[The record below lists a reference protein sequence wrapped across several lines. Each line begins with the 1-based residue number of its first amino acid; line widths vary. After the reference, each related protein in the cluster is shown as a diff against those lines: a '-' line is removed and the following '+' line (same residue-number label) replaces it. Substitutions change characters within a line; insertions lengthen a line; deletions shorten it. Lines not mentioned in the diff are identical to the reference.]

1 MSLGSGLF
9 LFVILLCLIIICIAF
24 VPIRLQF
31 YIEHRHVWNG
41 SVVIHVGAIGKTI
54 RLSGQKDADAAYFL
68 QKYYEKWSEKWNTT
82 SHSLQIHWQSVLAFF
97 CKAVQIVTRR
107 ISVEQFVIDC
117 KIGCQRADY
126 TAYGYGLFWAL
137 LSFVPEKLFRN
148 AEITYIPD
156 FQTVR
161 KRRSFARTVQSPSN
175 VSTAQDDSLVRTS
188 NIFGSLRSR
197 PPHIP
202 TWRKNVRE
210 KPRYVQSNKPL
221 LLRSG

>member
-31 YIEHRHVWNG
+31 YIEHRHVWDG

-54 RLSGQKDADAAYFL
+54 RMSGQKDADAAHFL

-156 FQTVR
+156 FRTVR
-161 KRRSFARTVQSPSN
+161 KDILIQGIICMRAGQLIGIVIALFRLTVQMMLKQN
-175 VSTAQDDSLVRTS
+175 
-188 NIFGSLRSR
+188 
-197 PPHIP
+197 
-202 TWRKNVRE
+202 RE
-210 KPRYVQSNKPL
+210 EQMGYEN
-221 LLRSG
+221 

>member
-1 MSLGSGLF
+1 MSLGKGLF
-9 LFVILLCLIIICIAF
+9 FFLLVLCLLIGVAY

-31 YIEHRHVWNG
+31 YIEHRHVWDG
-41 SVVIHVGAIGKTI
+41 TVVIYVGAIEKTI
-54 RLSGQKDADAAYFL
+54 RLSGQKDADAAHFL

-82 SHSLQIHWQSVLAFF
+82 SHSLQIHWQPVLAFF

-161 KRRSFARTVQSPSN
+161 KDILIQGIICMRAGQLIGIMIALFRLTVQMMLKQN
-175 VSTAQDDSLVRTS
+175 
-188 NIFGSLRSR
+188 
-197 PPHIP
+197 
-202 TWRKNVRE
+202 RE
-210 KPRYVQSNKPL
+210 EQMGYEN
-221 LLRSG
+221 

>member
-1 MSLGSGLF
+1 MSLGKGLF
-9 LFVILLCLIIICIAF
+9 FFLLMLCLLIGVAL

-31 YIEHRHVWNG
+31 YIEHRHVWDG
-41 SVVIHVGAIGKTI
+41 SVVIHVGAIEKTI
-54 RLSGQKDADAAYFL
+54 QLSGQKDADAAHFL
-68 QKYYEKWSEKWNTT
+68 QKYYEKWSTT
-82 SHSLQIHWQSVLAFF
+82 PHSLQVHWQSVLAFF

-161 KRRSFARTVQSPSN
+161 KDILIQGIICMRAGQLIGIVIALFRLTVQMMLKQN
-175 VSTAQDDSLVRTS
+175 
-188 NIFGSLRSR
+188 
-197 PPHIP
+197 
-202 TWRKNVRE
+202 RE
-210 KPRYVQSNKPL
+210 EQMGYEN
-221 LLRSG
+221 

>member
-1 MSLGSGLF
+1 MSLGKGLF
-9 LFVILLCLIIICIAF
+9 FLLMLCLLIGVAL
-24 VPIRLQF
+24 VPIRLRF
-31 YIEHRHVWNG
+31 YIKHRHVWDG
-41 SVVIHVGAIGKTI
+41 TVVMHVGAIEKTI
-54 RLSGQKDADAAYFL
+54 QLSRQKDADAAHFL

-161 KRRSFARTVQSPSN
+161 KDILIQGIICMRAGQLIGIVIALFRLTVQMMLKQN
-175 VSTAQDDSLVRTS
+175 
-188 NIFGSLRSR
+188 
-197 PPHIP
+197 
-202 TWRKNVRE
+202 RE
-210 KPRYVQSNKPL
+210 EQMGYEN
-221 LLRSG
+221 

>member
-31 YIEHRHVWNG
+31 YIEHRHVWDG
-41 SVVIHVGAIGKTI
+41 TVVIYVGAIEKTI
-54 RLSGQKDADAAYFL
+54 RLSGQKDADAAHFL

-82 SHSLQIHWQSVLAFF
+82 SHSLQIHWQPVLAFF

-161 KRRSFARTVQSPSN
+161 KDILIQGIICMRAGQLIGIVIALFRLTVQMMLKQN
-175 VSTAQDDSLVRTS
+175 
-188 NIFGSLRSR
+188 
-197 PPHIP
+197 
-202 TWRKNVRE
+202 RE
-210 KPRYVQSNKPL
+210 EQMGYEN
-221 LLRSG
+221 

>member
-31 YIEHRHVWNG
+31 YIEHRHVWDG
-41 SVVIHVGAIGKTI
+41 SVVMHVGAIGKTI
-54 RLSGQKDADAAYFL
+54 RLSGQKDADAAHFL

-161 KRRSFARTVQSPSN
+161 KDILIQGIICMRAGQLIGIVIALFRLTVQMMLKQN
-175 VSTAQDDSLVRTS
+175 
-188 NIFGSLRSR
+188 
-197 PPHIP
+197 
-202 TWRKNVRE
+202 RE
-210 KPRYVQSNKPL
+210 EQMGYEN
-221 LLRSG
+221 

>member
-9 LFVILLCLIIICIAF
+9 FFLLIICLLIGMAF
-24 VPIRLQF
+24 VPIRLRF
-31 YIEHRHVWNG
+31 YIKHRYVWDG
-41 SVVIHVGAIGKTI
+41 SVVIYVGAIEKTI
-54 RLSGQKDADAAYFL
+54 QLSGQKDADAAHFL
-68 QKYYEKWSEKWNTT
+68 QKYYEKWSTT
-82 SHSLQIHWQSVLAFF
+82 PHSLQIHWQSVLAFF

-137 LSFVPEKLFRN
+137 LSFVPKKLFRN

-161 KRRSFARTVQSPSN
+161 KDILIQGIICMRAVQLIGIVIALFRLTVQMMLKQN
-175 VSTAQDDSLVRTS
+175 
-188 NIFGSLRSR
+188 
-197 PPHIP
+197 
-202 TWRKNVRE
+202 RE
-210 KPRYVQSNKPL
+210 EQMGYEN
-221 LLRSG
+221 

>member
-1 MSLGSGLF
+1 MSLGKGLF
-9 LFVILLCLIIICIAF
+9 FFLLVLCFLIGMAF
-24 VPIRLQF
+24 VPIRLRF
-31 YIEHRHVWNG
+31 YIKHRHVWDG
-41 SVVIHVGAIGKTI
+41 SVVIHVGAIEKTI
-54 RLSGQKDADAAYFL
+54 QLSGQKDADAAHFL

-161 KRRSFARTVQSPSN
+161 KDILIQGIICMRAGQLIGIVIALFRLTVQMMLKQN
-175 VSTAQDDSLVRTS
+175 
-188 NIFGSLRSR
+188 
-197 PPHIP
+197 
-202 TWRKNVRE
+202 RE
-210 KPRYVQSNKPL
+210 EQMGYEN
-221 LLRSG
+221 

>member
-1 MSLGSGLF
+1 MSLGGGLF

-31 YIEHRHVWNG
+31 YIEHRHVWDG

-107 ISVEQFVIDC
+107 ISVEQFVINC

-156 FQTVR
+156 FQTLR
-161 KRRSFARTVQSPSN
+161 KDILIQGIICMRAGQLIGIVIALFRLTVQMMLKQN
-175 VSTAQDDSLVRTS
+175 
-188 NIFGSLRSR
+188 
-197 PPHIP
+197 
-202 TWRKNVRE
+202 RE
-210 KPRYVQSNKPL
+210 EQMGYEN
-221 LLRSG
+221 

>member
-1 MSLGSGLF
+1 MSLGKGLF
-9 LFVILLCLIIICIAF
+9 FFLLMLCLLIGVAL

-31 YIEHRHVWNG
+31 YIEHRHVWDG

-54 RLSGQKDADAAYFL
+54 RMSGQKDADAAHFL

-161 KRRSFARTVQSPSN
+161 KDILIQGIICMRAGQLIGIVIALFRLTVQMMLKQN
-175 VSTAQDDSLVRTS
+175 
-188 NIFGSLRSR
+188 
-197 PPHIP
+197 
-202 TWRKNVRE
+202 RE
-210 KPRYVQSNKPL
+210 EQMGYEN
-221 LLRSG
+221 

>member
-9 LFVILLCLIIICIAF
+9 FFLLVLCFLIGMAF
-24 VPIRLQF
+24 VPIRLRF
-31 YIEHRHVWNG
+31 YIKHRHVWDG
-41 SVVIHVGAIGKTI
+41 SVVIHVGAIEKTI
-54 RLSGQKDADAAYFL
+54 QLSGQKDADAAHFL
-68 QKYYEKWSEKWNTT
+68 QKYYEKWSTT
-82 SHSLQIHWQSVLAFF
+82 PHSLQIHWQSVLAFF
-97 CKAVQIVTRR
+97 CKAVHIVTRR

-161 KRRSFARTVQSPSN
+161 KDILIQGIICMRAGQLIGIVIALFRLTVQMMLKQN
-175 VSTAQDDSLVRTS
+175 
-188 NIFGSLRSR
+188 
-197 PPHIP
+197 
-202 TWRKNVRE
+202 RE
-210 KPRYVQSNKPL
+210 EQMGYEN
-221 LLRSG
+221 

>member
-1 MSLGSGLF
+1 MSLGKGLF
-9 LFVILLCLIIICIAF
+9 FFLLMLCLLIGVAL
-24 VPIRLQF
+24 VPIRLRF
-31 YIEHRHVWNG
+31 YIKHRHVWDG

-54 RLSGQKDADAAYFL
+54 RLSGQKDADAAHFL
-68 QKYYEKWSEKWNTT
+68 QKYYEKWSTT
-82 SHSLQIHWQSVLAFF
+82 PHSLQIHWQSVLSFF

-117 KIGCQRADY
+117 KIGYQRADY

-161 KRRSFARTVQSPSN
+161 KDILIQGIICMRAGQLIGIVIALFRLTVQMMLKQN
-175 VSTAQDDSLVRTS
+175 
-188 NIFGSLRSR
+188 
-197 PPHIP
+197 
-202 TWRKNVRE
+202 RE
-210 KPRYVQSNKPL
+210 EQMGYEN
-221 LLRSG
+221 

>member
-1 MSLGSGLF
+1 MSLGKGLF
-9 LFVILLCLIIICIAF
+9 FFLLVLCLLIGVAF
-24 VPIRLQF
+24 VPIRLRF
-31 YIEHRHVWNG
+31 YIKHRHVWDG

-54 RLSGQKDADAAYFL
+54 RLSGQKDADAAHFL

-82 SHSLQIHWQSVLAFF
+82 SHSLQIHWQPVLAFF

-161 KRRSFARTVQSPSN
+161 KDILIQGIICMRAGQLIGIMIALFRLTVQMMLKQN
-175 VSTAQDDSLVRTS
+175 
-188 NIFGSLRSR
+188 
-197 PPHIP
+197 
-202 TWRKNVRE
+202 RE
-210 KPRYVQSNKPL
+210 EQMGYEN
-221 LLRSG
+221 

>member
-1 MSLGSGLF
+1 MSLGKGLF
-9 LFVILLCLIIICIAF
+9 FFLLVLCFLIGMAF

-31 YIEHRHVWNG
+31 YIEHRHVWDG

-54 RLSGQKDADAAYFL
+54 RLSGQNDADAAHFL
-68 QKYYEKWSEKWNTT
+68 QKYYEKWSTT
-82 SHSLQIHWQSVLAFF
+82 PHSLQIHWQSVLSFF

-161 KRRSFARTVQSPSN
+161 KDILIQGIICMRAGQLIGIVIALFRLTVQMMLKQN
-175 VSTAQDDSLVRTS
+175 
-188 NIFGSLRSR
+188 
-197 PPHIP
+197 
-202 TWRKNVRE
+202 RE
-210 KPRYVQSNKPL
+210 EQMGYEN
-221 LLRSG
+221 

>member
-1 MSLGSGLF
+1 MSLGKGLF
-9 LFVILLCLIIICIAF
+9 FFLLMLCLLIGVAL
-24 VPIRLQF
+24 VPIRLRF
-31 YIEHRHVWNG
+31 YIKHRHVWDG
-41 SVVIHVGAIGKTI
+41 SVVIHVGAIEKTI
-54 RLSGQKDADAAYFL
+54 QLSGQKDADAAHFL
-68 QKYYEKWSEKWNTT
+68 QKYYEKWSTT
-82 SHSLQIHWQSVLAFF
+82 PHSLQIHWQSVLSFF

-161 KRRSFARTVQSPSN
+161 KDILIQGIICMRAGQLIGIVIALFRLTVQMMLKQN
-175 VSTAQDDSLVRTS
+175 
-188 NIFGSLRSR
+188 
-197 PPHIP
+197 
-202 TWRKNVRE
+202 RE
-210 KPRYVQSNKPL
+210 EQMGYEN
-221 LLRSG
+221 

>member
-1 MSLGSGLF
+1 MSLGKGLF
-9 LFVILLCLIIICIAF
+9 FFLLMLCLLIGVAL
-24 VPIRLQF
+24 VPIRLRF
-31 YIEHRHVWNG
+31 YIKHRHVWDG
-41 SVVIHVGAIGKTI
+41 SVVIHVGAIEKTI
-54 RLSGQKDADAAYFL
+54 QLSGQKDADAAHFL

-161 KRRSFARTVQSPSN
+161 KDILIQGIICMRAGQLIGIVIALFRLTVQMMLKQN
-175 VSTAQDDSLVRTS
+175 
-188 NIFGSLRSR
+188 
-197 PPHIP
+197 
-202 TWRKNVRE
+202 RE
-210 KPRYVQSNKPL
+210 EQMGYEN
-221 LLRSG
+221 

>member
-31 YIEHRHVWNG
+31 YIEHRHVWDG
-41 SVVIHVGAIGKTI
+41 SVVMHVGAIGKTI
-54 RLSGQKDADAAYFL
+54 RLSGQKDADAAHFL
-68 QKYYEKWSEKWNTT
+68 QKYYEKWSTT
-82 SHSLQIHWQSVLAFF
+82 PHSLQIHWQSVLAFF

-161 KRRSFARTVQSPSN
+161 KDILIQGIICMRAGQLIGIVIALFRLTVQMMLKQN
-175 VSTAQDDSLVRTS
+175 
-188 NIFGSLRSR
+188 
-197 PPHIP
+197 
-202 TWRKNVRE
+202 RE
-210 KPRYVQSNKPL
+210 EQMGYEN
-221 LLRSG
+221 